1 MGTAIL
7 PVTRVADKSDINQ
20 PLDTMHHTEEDG
32 QTEISKSQRKR
43 AMDELKKLGME
54 LLEFSDDALR
64 QLQLPET
71 LLEALRT
78 GKRITS
84 NNARKRQMQY
94 IGKLLKDIDAT
105 PLYAA
110 VDARDHQHATH
121 TREFHQIEELR
132 DKLILEG
139 DRALPAV
146 LAVFPHTDRQH
157 LRKLL
162 RQARK
167 EQETGQ
173 PPRAARLLFR
183 YLRELQEQPDS

>member
-1 MGTAIL
+1 M
-7 PVTRVADKSDINQ
+7 Q
-20 PLDTMHHTEEDG
+20 YTEDDD

-43 AMDELKKLGME
+43 EMDELKKLGMA

-183 YLRELQEQPDS
+183 YLRELQEQPDYY